1 LNLNFLM
8 PAALPVDS
16 VADTALLTAFCRAV
30 ESERPD
36 AVFRDPYARKLAG
49 PRGEQLLQRFAGG
62 ALTAAGC
69 TVRTSLLDSLIVSTL
84 RAGAVDTVVNL
95 GAGLDTRPYRLPIAP
110 SISWIEV
117 DQPSVLAHK
126 AKILEPYSPV
136 CALESVPLD
145 VGEVAARRIFLAQ
158 VGASAARVLVI
169 TEGLLIYMTPD
180 AATALA
186 CDLGEWP
193 SFEWWLTDLVSPDA
207 MTLMQS
213 RYCESPNKGNV
224 SLHFAPAEGPEF
236 FHSCGWQT
244 VEIHSC
250 LQEGQRLNRVFLSE
264 AFLTA
269 DLSVEQRQVLRE
281 LFTVAKLKRT
291 EPNGASSS
299 ASSN

>member
-1 LNLNFLM
+1 M

-69 TVRTSLLDSLIVSTL
+69 TVRTSLLDSLIVATL
-84 RAGAVDTVVNL
+84 RDTAVDTVVTL

-117 DQPSVLAHK
+117 DQPSVLARK
-126 AKILEPYSPV
+126 VEILDPYSPV
-136 CALESVPLD
+136 CALQSVPLD
-145 VGEVAARRIFLAQ
+145 VSDVGERRTFLAR

-169 TEGLLIYMTPD
+169 TEGLLIYMAPD
-180 AATALA
+180 AVTALA

-193 SFEWWLTDLVSPDA
+193 PFQWWLTDLVSPNA
-207 MTLMQS
+207 
-213 RYCESPNKGNV
+213 
-224 SLHFAPAEGPEF
+224 
-236 FHSCGWQT
+236 
-244 VEIHSC
+244 
-250 LQEGQRLNRVFLSE
+250 
-264 AFLTA
+264 
-269 DLSVEQRQVLRE
+269 
-281 LFTVAKLKRT
+281 
-291 EPNGASSS
+291 
-299 ASSN
+299 

>member
-1 LNLNFLM
+1 M

-36 AVFRDPYARKLAG
+36 AVFRDPYARLLAG
-49 PRGEQLLQRFAGG
+49 PRGEQLLQRLSGG

-69 TVRTSLLDSLIVSTL
+69 TVRTSLLDSLIVATL
-84 RAGAVDTVVNL
+84 RDTAVDTVVNL

-110 SISWIEV
+110 SILWIEV

-126 AKILEPYSPV
+126 AEILEPYSPI

-145 VGEVAARRIFLAQ
+145 VGDVGARQTFLAR

-169 TEGLLIYMTPD
+169 TEGLLIYMAPD
-180 AATALA
+180 AVTALA
-186 CDLGEWP
+186 CNLGECP
-193 SFEWWLTDLVSPDA
+193 PFLWWLTDLVSPSA

-213 RYCESPNKGNV
+213 RYCESPNTGNV

-236 FHSCGWQT
+236 FHSCGWET
-244 VEIHSC
+244 DELHSC
-250 LQEGQRLNRVFLSE
+250 LKEGQRLNRSFLSD
-264 AFLTA
+264 AFLAA
-269 DLSVEQRQVLRE
+269 DLSQEQLQVLRE
-281 LFTVAKLKRT
+281 LFTVVKLKRRG
-291 EPNGASSS
+291 PNGASSS
-299 ASSN
+299 ASSK